1 MSPGQKH
8 MDTVIWKL
16 FSFPS
21 LFADQNIYSPLYFI
35 SSLTYFLQVF
45 FRCKHRDNEWESE
58 CQRENERKTAGAFC
72 KIEYDYERAYVWM
85 LEKENFKTVYIGVW
99 ECV

>member
-1 MSPGQKH
+1 MSEK
-8 MDTVIWKL
+8 V
-16 FSFPS
+16 S
-21 LFADQNIYSPLYFI
+21 A
-35 SSLTYFLQVF
+35 
-45 FRCKHRDNEWESE
+45 
-58 CQRENERKTAGAFC
+58 RENERKTAGAFC